1 MLFLY
6 VKQFFSLFYI
16 FCVGNFL
23 VDCRKRGKNNDN
35 CSSCNIFFLVLNV
48 ADSLREFP
56 FNSQSRN
63 KREKKAW
70 KNFNGRVRKNVYKRR
85 IKTRQT
91 GFLFDSLLLL
101 SFYTLS
107 WSFLFFCV
115 AQANDF
121 SINFWWKLEP
131 QHSCSRQIPLL
142 FFPSSMLSFIFSFF
156 FDSTANLFMI
166 FSSP

>member
-1 MLFLY
+1 
-6 VKQFFSLFYI
+6 
-16 FCVGNFL
+16 
-23 VDCRKRGKNNDN
+23 
-35 CSSCNIFFLVLNV
+35 
-48 ADSLREFP
+48 
-56 FNSQSRN
+56 
-63 KREKKAW
+63 
-70 KNFNGRVRKNVYKRR
+70 VYKRR

-107 WSFLFFCV
+107 WSFLSFV

-131 QHSCSRQIPLL
+131 QHSSSRQN
-142 FFPSSMLSFIFSFF
+142 SFCYSFLPQCFRLSFF
-156 FDSTANLFMI
+156 FRLNRKSFLFRI